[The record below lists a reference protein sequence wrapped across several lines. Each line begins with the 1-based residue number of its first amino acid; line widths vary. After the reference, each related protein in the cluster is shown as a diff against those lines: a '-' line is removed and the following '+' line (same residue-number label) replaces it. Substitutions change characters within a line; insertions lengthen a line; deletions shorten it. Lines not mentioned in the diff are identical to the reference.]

1 MSPAPFDLKDKK
13 TVLVTRCGINAPAL
27 AAALTDAG
35 AILSIVHP
43 EGITPP
49 HASASVPW
57 FRDAAGLQPAV
68 SSAMAGMAGI
78 DILVNDL
85 AADFA
90 KPFADMS
97 YEEWRTA
104 IDQNLDAVFVSC
116 QTASGRMLAKQNG
129 RIVNIASGLGAR
141 TVVNEA
147 AFSAAQA
154 GVIHLTR
161 ALGLEWARDNI
172 RINAIVGGWIV
183 DSDDALPDKVRRY
196 IPNQRWGRPED
207 LAGVLVY
214 LASDSCSFTTG
225 EPFFVDGG
233 IMIRT

>member
-1 MSPAPFDLKDKK
+1 MSPAPFNLKGKK
-13 TVLVTRCGINAPAL
+13 TVMVTRCGINATAL

-43 EGITPP
+43 ESATPP
-49 HASASVPW
+49 PASASVPW

-129 RIVNIASGLGAR
+129 RIVNITSGLGAR
-141 TVVNEA
+141 AVVNEA

-172 RINAIVGGWIV
+172 RVNAIVGGWIV